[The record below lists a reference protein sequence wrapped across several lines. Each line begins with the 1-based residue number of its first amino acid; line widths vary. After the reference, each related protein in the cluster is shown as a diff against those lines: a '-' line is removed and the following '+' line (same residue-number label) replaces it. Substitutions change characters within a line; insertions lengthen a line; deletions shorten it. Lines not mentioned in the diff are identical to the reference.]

1 MSGRCRPGLAV
12 PSLAEVLAIEDADL
26 VQPAGHGQGSRQP
39 DPRGAE
45 CGADRDSVP
54 YAVAENM
61 DTPNPDPGEEYQ
73 RVNTQLF
80 GTIDPPGNEGVLA
93 EKMTAPFD
101 VPADGNQAHR
111 RWTVSSR
118 TTSVAL
124 P

>member
-1 MSGRCRPGLAV
+1 MGK
-12 PSLAEVLAIEDADL
+12 DL
-26 VQPAGHGQGSRQP
+26 GNPIPAGQS
-39 DPRGAE
+39 A
-45 CGADRDSVP
+45 GADRGSVP

-61 DTPNPDPGEEYQ
+61 DTPNPDPDEEYQ

-80 GTIDPPGNEGVLA
+80 GTIDPPGNGGVLA
-93 EKMTAPFD
+93 EKMTALFD